1 MSNAKL
7 QVLADL
13 VSKVNS
19 YMSKNFP
26 KRVLLKDKKMISEV
40 NYEVYGFNG
49 IEILV
54 RDCGEYVRYYP
65 LIPSI
70 M

>member
-40 NYEVYGFNG
+40 YGFNG